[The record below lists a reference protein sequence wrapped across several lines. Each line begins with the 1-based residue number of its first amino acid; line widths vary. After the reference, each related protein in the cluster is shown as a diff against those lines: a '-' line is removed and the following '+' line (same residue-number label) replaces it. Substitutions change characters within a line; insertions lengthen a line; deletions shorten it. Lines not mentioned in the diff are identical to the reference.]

1 MSNYRSLAKM
11 VSKQRL
17 KQEAPSTS
25 ATGEESGAD
34 SGDKSFFSKQK
45 MLESRIEKLRS
56 LESMVKGDTRCSK
69 KSCPV
74 SLDPRT
80 TQERFGNDSSTLV
93 GTNGKSVEE
102 PLKDMR
108 ERIDRFRTS

>member
-1 MSNYRSLAKM
+1 M

-56 LESMVKGDTRCSK
+56 LES
-69 KSCPV
+69 
-74 SLDPRT
+74 
-80 TQERFGNDSSTLV
+80 
-93 GTNGKSVEE
+93 
-102 PLKDMR
+102 
-108 ERIDRFRTS
+108 